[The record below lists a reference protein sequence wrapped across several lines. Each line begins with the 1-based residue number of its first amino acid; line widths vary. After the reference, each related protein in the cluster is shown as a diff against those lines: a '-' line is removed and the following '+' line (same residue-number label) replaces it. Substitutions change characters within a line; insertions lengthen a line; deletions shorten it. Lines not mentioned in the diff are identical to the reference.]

1 MPLVK
6 SGLASDLK
14 AAFDKMNKSK
24 DKEDNGDG
32 KFTSPNAAK
41 EIAKAYHSYASKGL
55 ADTCTVAA
63 AAADFE
69 TGMKGAPTPAGL
81 DAGLAAYW
89 KATAVTAVAPY
100 TAAVTSILGPLGYS
114 FAGADTVKDA
124 ADKLADAL
132 HTYTTSKVQVVGT
145 LPPPASPKTLMIS

>member
-6 SGLASDLK
+6 SALASGLK
-14 AAFDKMNKSK
+14 DAFDKMNKSK
-24 DKEDNGDG
+24 DKEENGNG
-32 KFTSPNAAK
+32 LYTSPKAAK
-41 EIAKAYHSYASKGL
+41 EIAKAYYNYASAGL

-63 AAADFE
+63 QAADFE
-69 TGMKGAPTPAGL
+69 SGMLSAPTPAGL

-89 KATAVTAVAPY
+89 KPAAVTAVAPY

-114 FAGADTVKDA
+114 FGSADSTKAA
-124 ADKLADAL
+124 ADQLADAL
-132 HTYTTSKVQVVGT
+132 HTYTTSQVQVVGT